1 VVTATC
7 GPSSVD
13 GGVDALA
20 PIRCDVLINTA
31 HLFQNAQLIRTNR
44 RSIRFLNEVEVEEYV
59 NQHLRMR
66 RGPPEHLERGRPME
80 IVLGLSV
87 TGTSV
92 RLVLVEG
99 ERADGVT
106 IESEGFDTA
115 APESLPKPSPTEQVS
130 NAILATQQ
138 NALANGHHLVVS
150 GVTWDRRTQEAE
162 LRESMIARGL
172 DDVVLVPEQ
181 TAAGAL
187 AQTIGRALGY
197 DTTAVLLIQRDTA
210 TLSIVK
216 SADGSIAEGLPH
228 TFCGANVADVIPE
241 ILTSLEPIHHK
252 LRGIVIVGSR
262 VETGVVKSKLE
273 SLLAVPVIA
282 PEEPELSLARGAA
295 LAAASA
301 VGLEAP
307 TVGRAYSQDPD
318 GNEVRLSAADTMVSP
333 PLASD
338 LEEDNDVGSV
348 VTRLGRAVLNP
359 IGSLVAGVC
368 VLGVVALMM
377 SLAFSIST
385 TTAQNEAFPEA
396 ENAAAPNAVVSTPA
410 PARDPAVVSSPVSVP
425 QAQAFQP
432 PPSSASPEPIQVAAA
447 PPVAAPV
454 IASAPQ
460 PAART
465 PVAKRAA
472 PSRLITPPSPVVAE
486 APYTEAPV
494 AVQPPPAEPQPV
506 VAPAA
511 ALPPVAVPPPPV
523 AVAPVLPPSQTP
535 GFAFPSGPPILR
547 LGPLRIPLGPTQPA
561 AQLPQQQAPQAPVYS
576 PPQAPVYSPPQSPV
590 WTPPQAPLYSPPQ
603 APVYS
608 PPQAPVYS
616 PPQSPVYSPPQA
628 PVYSPPQAPLYSPP
642 QAPVY
647 SPPQSTAPGPRG
659 HGDSERWWPWG

>member
-1 VVTATC
+1 
-7 GPSSVD
+7 
-13 GGVDALA
+13 
-20 PIRCDVLINTA
+20 
-31 HLFQNAQLIRTNR
+31 
-44 RSIRFLNEVEVEEYV
+44 
-59 NQHLRMR
+59 
-66 RGPPEHLERGRPME
+66 ME

-92 RLVLVEG
+92 RMVLVEG

-115 APESLPKPSPTEQVS
+115 APESVPKPSPTEQVS
-130 NAILATQQ
+130 NAVLATQQ
-138 NALANGHHLVVS
+138 NALANGHHLVAS
-150 GVTWDRRTQEAE
+150 GVTWDGPIRQAE

-172 DDVVLVPEQ
+172 EDVVLVPEQ

-210 TLSIVK
+210 TLSIVN
-216 SADGSIAEGLPH
+216 SADGSMAEGLPH
-228 TFCGANVADVIPE
+228 TFCGENVADVIPE
-241 ILTSLEPIHHK
+241 LLTSLETIDHK
-252 LRGIVIVGSR
+252 LQGIVIVGAR

-282 PEEPELSLARGAA
+282 PEEPELGLARGAA

-307 TVGRAYSQDPD
+307 TLGRAYSQDPD
-318 GNEVRLSAADTMVSP
+318 GNEVRLSAADTVVSP
-333 PLASD
+333 PLEVGLEDHND
-338 LEEDNDVGSV
+338 LDSV
-348 VTRLGRAVLNP
+348 VPRMGRAVLNP
-359 IGSLVAGVC
+359 IGSLVAAVC

-377 SLAFSIST
+377 SLAFSISST
-385 TTAQNEAFPEA
+385 RAQNEALSEA
-396 ENAAAPNAVVSTPA
+396 EKAAAPNAVVATPP

-425 QAQAFQP
+425 QAQALQP

-447 PPVAAPV
+447 PAVAAPV
-454 IASAPQ
+454 IAPAPQ

-465 PVAKRAA
+465 PVAKQAA
-472 PSRLITPPSPVVAE
+472 PSRLITQPSPVVAE
-486 APYTEAPV
+486 APYTEPPV

-561 AQLPQQQAPQAPVYS
+561 AQLPQQQAPQAPV
-576 PPQAPVYSPPQSPV
+576 
-590 WTPPQAPLYSPPQ
+590 WTPPQAP
-603 APVYS
+603 VWT

-628 PVYSPPQAPLYSPP
+628 PVYSPPQAPVYSPRQAPVYSPPQAPMYSPP

-647 SPPQSTAPGPRG
+647 SPPQAPGPRG
-659 HGDSERWWPWG
+659 HGDGERWWPWG